1 MDHGIS
7 KVITWYEKRKD
18 LFDIACDYDGYDIVY
33 EEETTDINLYK
44 FFNEIITNSR
54 YDITVLSEYRL
65 LMEIIQKM
73 HLMSSMMH
81 GLRH

>member
-1 MDHGIS
+1 MGFLKLLHGT
-7 KVITWYEKRKD
+7 KKRKD